1 MSSEKKTT
9 ELDAAAWSCCV
20 VLEEG
25 GVSGKWRT
33 FPLVMPERSVAETRV
48 FLIRVSKSEVVAG
61 KERFAN
67 SLAIRER
74 PFKSLVRS
82 LKEAIT
88 LVSSEIH
95 NQNVMLL
102 FLYSVLTN

>member
-9 ELDAAAWSCCV
+9 ELDAAASWRRV
-20 VLEEG
+20 AVEEG

-82 LKEAIT
+82 LKEAIAFFR
-88 LVSSEIH
+88 SQCS
-95 NQNVMLL
+95 
-102 FLYSVLTN
+102 F

>member
-33 FPLVMPERSVAETRV
+33 FPLVMPERSVAETRA
-48 FLIRVSKSEVVAG
+48 FLIRVWKSEVVELG

-67 SLAIRER
+67 WLAIREK
-74 PFKSLVRS
+74 PLKSLVRS
-82 LKEAIT
+82 LKEAIAFFR
-88 LVSSEIH
+88 SQCS
-95 NQNVMLL
+95 
-102 FLYSVLTN
+102 F